1 MQHHRGGKRKKIWLL
16 RLFLL
21 LLVLVVGQG
30 CLARKLQGLEEIIQA
45 NPQGWDDAVNG
56 SHYRDGSDHSERMM
70 RSLGR
75 YINQL
80 EAEIE
85 RGD

>member
-1 MQHHRGGKRKKIWLL
+1 
-16 RLFLL
+16 
-21 LLVLVVGQG
+21 V
-30 CLARKLQGLEEIIQA
+30 RKLNGLQEIITS

-56 SHYRDGSDHSERMM
+56 SFYRDGSDHSERLMGQM
-70 RSLGR
+70 GR

-80 EAEIE
+80 EETIE